1 MIISPFTPI
10 FFEDF
15 KSDGIESRYLQ
26 VFATSDQI
34 LLECF
39 CAPNE
44 SVGSFVV
51 NGYDEDGKAISLP
64 LTLSSWTMADDTV
77 LWFTVI
83 SGLSPGT
90 YTIYNSIPGSAVPGL
105 CSHFFR
111 VTNDLTELANTTLIQ
126 YAMKDNKQRQDAV
139 FIIDGM
145 RYFFDFRVP
154 GGFKD
159 SGWSFAVEN
168 EQFITPDADPVEL
181 FALESTQKKF
191 TMGGQEGVPVYF
203 AEMLNR
209 LLTCSYVYFDGVR
222 YSRKD
227 SSVPEMNVQMEGLD
241 SFVFTQLLQKVNN
254 LNPHIEN
261 ANHLIMRRIDNS
273 LYRATAITSNSIT
286 KRIIH

>member
-1 MIISPFTPI
+1 MIISPFTPL

-15 KSDGIESRYLQ
+15 SSDGIESRYIQ
-26 VFATSDQI
+26 VFASSYQI
-34 LLECF
+34 LLECL
-39 CAPNE
+39 CAPGE
-44 SVGSFVV
+44 SFSGFAVIGTT
-51 NGYDEDGKAISLP
+51 DDGQSQYSQ
-64 LTLSSWTMADDTV
+64 LSHNSWTMADGCV

-83 SGLSPGT
+83 SGL
-90 YTIYNSIPGSAVPGL
+90 VPGIYQVL
-105 CSHFFR
+105 NTGKGITSHLFR
-111 VTNDLTELANTTLIQ
+111 VTNDPAELAKTTLIQ
-126 YAMKDNKQRQDAV
+126 YSMKDNRQRQDAV

-159 SGWSFAVEN
+159 SGWTFAVEN

-191 TMGGQEGVPVYF
+191 TMGSQEGVPVHF

-222 YSRKD
+222 YARKD
-227 SSVPEMNVQMEGLD
+227 SAVPEMNVQIEGLD

-254 LNPHIEN
+254 LNPTIETS
-261 ANHLIMRRIDNS
+261 NHLIMRRVNETSYRSTSGTDN
-273 LYRATAITSNSIT
+273 
-286 KRIIH
+286 RIIK